1 MKNILFLGMGLC
13 LFFSLQS
20 CNNWLDVKPET
31 EVEVDRMFKDQY
43 GFQGA
48 LTGVYLKFKNASV
61 YGGQLMYG
69 TIEYLAQH
77 WEVNTNENL
86 KALSR
91 YNYMDGSVQGSMS
104 GIYSQL
110 YAVIASANGI
120 LEQIDSKKD
129 VFEPGMYEI
138 IKGEALAIRAY
149 CHLDLLRLF
158 GPMPTQIKDGKI
170 LPYVKT
176 VTIAY
181 HDHHTYDEYVA
192 FLKEDLAEAGRLL
205 KQADPVLVEHEETK
219 LSISATDFLKA
230 RQLRMNYYAVQGIQA
245 RFYLWLGGAENKAK
259 AYAFAKEIKDAVD
272 KYEKPR
278 YTLGSSEEITNE
290 DYAFSC
296 EHISA
301 IYDYNMYERVTRLF
315 QESSAYIRNKNIV
328 IPELYVAGTTD
339 IRFTGL
345 WTELTAS
352 NGTKSHVIKKFWQ
365 KDESGAINQM
375 PLLRL
380 AEIYLILIECSTLE
394 EADEYYKEFCLSRD
408 IPVVDLQDEMQ
419 VRSVLI
425 EEYNKEFYGE
435 GQAFYMYKRL
445 AVEDILWAEDPGNE
459 ESYVVPLPQSEIKYE

>member
-1 MKNILFLGMGLC
+1 MKNILFLGVGLW
-13 LFFSLQS
+13 LLFSLHS

-31 EVEVDRMFKDQY
+31 EVEVDRMFENQH
-43 GFQGA
+43 GFQSA
-48 LTGVYLKFKNASV
+48 LTGVYLELKNASV
-61 YGGQLMYG
+61 YGGQLIYG

-91 YNYMDGSVQGSMS
+91 YNYMNGSVQGSMN

-110 YAVIASANGI
+110 YAIIASANSI
-120 LEQIDSKKD
+120 LEQVDNKKD

-158 GPMPTQIKDGKI
+158 GPMPAEIKAGKI
-170 LPYVKT
+170 LPYVRT

-192 FLKEDLAEAGRLL
+192 LLKADLTEAAQLL
-205 KQADPVLVEHEETK
+205 KQVDPVLVEHEETK
-219 LSISATDFLKA
+219 LSISATDFLRA
-230 RQLRMNYYAVQGIQA
+230 SQLRMNYYAVQGIQA

-272 KYEKPR
+272 KYDKPR
-278 YTLGSSEEITNE
+278 YTLGSTEEITNE

-296 EHISA
+296 EHIVA
-301 IYDYNMYERVTRLF
+301 LYDYNMYQRVTRLF
-315 QESSAYIRNKNIV
+315 KESSAYIRNKNIV
-328 IPELYVAGTTD
+328 VPELYAAGTTD

-352 NGTKSHVIKKFWQ
+352 NGAKSHVIKKFWQ

-380 AEIYLILIECSTLE
+380 AEIYLILIECGTLK
-394 EADEYYKEFCLSRD
+394 EANEYYKEFCLSRD
-408 IPVVDLQDEMQ
+408 IPEVDLQDEMQ
-419 VRSVLI
+419 VRNVLI

-459 ESYVVPLPQSEIKYE
+459 ENYVVPLPQSEIKYE